1 MGVMAPRDLQH
12 KDVTVTAQ
20 LGCNGALLPPSFQ
33 RVADPGVGGGGGRA
47 LTKTCERHPSGAGC
61 RFTPLTPCL
70 DRSGSESPEH

>member
-1 MGVMAPRDLQH
+1 MAARDLQR

-33 RVADPGVGGGGGRA
+33 KVADLGGGGGGGRGRA
-47 LTKTCERHPSGAGC
+47 QKRASVILQVRVVGLHPL
-61 RFTPLTPCL
+61 LTPCL